1 MFNLEKQNALH
12 KAQLYRL
19 LVCFLDDEKTAPH
32 IFFKGGTCTA
42 MLGFLDRFSVDL
54 DFDLQKG
61 ANKQKLRR
69 ELHTI
74 FKDLG
79 LEISD
84 ESKPALQFFLKYQA
98 PENQRNTIMLEILD
112 NPFLTIDYRAQYL
125 RAINR
130 TAICQTQESIFA
142 NKLVAL
148 TDRYKKRKTVAGRD
162 VYDIHYFFSQGYNY
176 KQEIIR
182 ERTGKS
188 ALAYL
193 KELKMF
199 INDKMSQAIINQ
211 DINFLL
217 SYEKFKALSKTL
229 KMETL
234 TMLEDEIKKLS
245 QKEK

>member
-1 MFNLEKQNALH
+1 
-12 KAQLYRL
+12 
-19 LVCFLDDEKTAPH
+19 
-32 IFFKGGTCTA
+32 
-42 MLGFLDRFSVDL
+42 
-54 DFDLQKG
+54 
-61 ANKQKLRR
+61 
-69 ELHTI
+69 
-74 FKDLG
+74 
-79 LEISD
+79 
-84 ESKPALQFFLKYQA
+84 
-98 PENQRNTIMLEILD
+98 
-112 NPFLTIDYRAQYL
+112 
-125 RAINR
+125 
-130 TAICQTQESIFA
+130 
-142 NKLVAL
+142 VAL